1 MTNER
6 LKNLIVELQR
16 KNSEGHDYALSEID
30 AVASRILEA
39 IDYYTNSGATPIV
52 KIVSEFNFKTY
63 KAKMTSKLSGNIYV
77 NNKEKTEKY
86 KSPRVILVNKAE
98 GLFHQRF
105 VIAHELA
112 HFLFDYLGHE
122 SEYETGFSNTYCKN
136 KHESNEEKRTN
147 RFAAELLMPKKL
159 FIKQYEIAKNTEN
172 DELFVVKYL
181 SEFFETTP
189 ESIKKRIEE
198 VFA

>member
-77 NNKEKTEKY
+77 NCCMEKLIWNLEKKY
-86 KSPRVILVNKAE
+86 KS
-98 GLFHQRF
+98 
-105 VIAHELA
+105 
-112 HFLFDYLGHE
+112 
-122 SEYETGFSNTYCKN
+122 
-136 KHESNEEKRTN
+136 
-147 RFAAELLMPKKL
+147 
-159 FIKQYEIAKNTEN
+159 
-172 DELFVVKYL
+172 
-181 SEFFETTP
+181 
-189 ESIKKRIEE
+189 
-198 VFA
+198 